1 MSIFQIEND
10 HLINCIRLRIYDYS
24 MYIKLVI
31 NKEENQIF
39 YIKKFI
45 KKIKKFPVSNEGLMS
60 ALIYAE
66 TQLTKLEFEIQ
77 KHLIR

>member
-45 KKIKKFPVSNEGLMS
+45 KKIKKFPVSTEGLMT

>member
-1 MSIFQIEND
+1 
-10 HLINCIRLRIYDYS
+10 